1 MLVRYRRRE
10 RTRTPKCIFFLTNV
24 YKTLYL
30 CSNCYHVEL
39 TSEVP
44 TSFLFHLPDD
54 VARSNAMTVQPLK
67 VALVYNLKP
76 DSSSTGEDQT
86 SDDSHDPPRSG
97 GLPINSFVP
106 PSGDSLSADDTYAE
120 WDEIETI
127 KAIQSALSEIH
138 HVTLIE
144 ADEQVFQNLSASKP
158 DIVFNIAEGLHGV
171 WREAQIPSLL
181 EMLNIPYT
189 GSDPLTL
196 ATCLDKARTKEIL
209 LYHGVKTPHFNVI
222 SAISALAGA
231 GVDFPSI
238 VKPLHE
244 GSSKG
249 IYSSSVVYHW
259 DELFHEV
266 KSVIEKYRQPALVE
280 RYLSG
285 REFTVA
291 LLGNGDHVRMLPI
304 VEIKFDS
311 LPDGVKPIYSYEA
324 KWIWDRAEAPLNMF
338 ECPAKIAI
346 PLREEIE
353 STCVKVFQILR
364 CRDWCRID
372 IRLDD
377 AGVPHVL
384 EVNPLPGILPRP
396 EQNSCFP
403 KAARAAGMTYNQLI
417 QTVLYLAARRSG
429 LLNPLNAVEP
439 VDHPRVA

>member
-1 MLVRYRRRE
+1 
-10 RTRTPKCIFFLTNV
+10 
-24 YKTLYL
+24 
-30 CSNCYHVEL
+30 
-39 TSEVP
+39 
-44 TSFLFHLPDD
+44 LFHLPDD
-54 VARSNAMTVQPLK
+54 VAGSNSMTVQPLK

-76 DSSSTGEDQT
+76 HSSSTGEDQASGD
-86 SDDSHDPPRSG
+86 SDDPPSSD
-97 GLPINSFVP
+97 GLPTKSFAS
-106 PSGDSLSADDTYAE
+106 PSRDSLSADDMYAE

-127 KAIQSALSEIH
+127 KAIHSALSEIH
-138 HVTLIE
+138 QVTLIE
-144 ADEQVFQNLSASKP
+144 ADRQVFQKLLTSKP
-158 DIVFNIAEGLHGV
+158 DIVFNVAEGLYGV
-171 WREAQIPSLL
+171 SREAQIPSLL

-209 LYHGVKTPHFNVI
+209 TYHGVKNPHFNVI
-222 SAISALAGA
+222 SCISGFAGA
-231 GVDFPSI
+231 GVEFPSI

-249 IYSSSVVYHW
+249 IYNSSVVHNW
-259 DELFHEV
+259 DELFREV

-280 RYLSG
+280 KYLPG

-291 LLGNGDHVRMLPI
+291 LLGNGDDVRMLPI

-311 LPDGVKPIYSYEA
+311 LPDGVNPIYSYEA

-338 ECPAKIAI
+338 ECPAKI
-346 PLREEIE
+346 PLSLQEEIE
-353 STCVKVFQILR
+353 SMCVKVFQILR

-384 EVNPLPGILPRP
+384 EVNPLPGILPQP

-403 KAARAAGMTYNQLI
+403 KAARAAGISYNRLI
-417 QTVLYLAARRSG
+417 QTVLHLAAQRYG
-429 LLNPLNAVEP
+429 LLKPREAVEQVP
-439 VDHPRVA
+439 INQSRVA